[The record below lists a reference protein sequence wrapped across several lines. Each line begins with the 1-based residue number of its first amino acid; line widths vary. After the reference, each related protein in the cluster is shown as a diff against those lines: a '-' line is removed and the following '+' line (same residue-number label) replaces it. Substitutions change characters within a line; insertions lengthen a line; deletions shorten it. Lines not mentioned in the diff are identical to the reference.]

1 VRDMNLAVDEKF
13 TLVAIPVLAGALLR
27 VPMGFLADLF
37 GAKRTGIIAQ
47 LVVIAATAWVCYFG
61 LPTKLSVEVFG
72 LALGIGGA
80 SFAVALPQAS
90 RWYPPQY
97 QGVVMGIAGA
107 GNMGVVLDTMFAPS
121 IAEHWGWQAVFGVLL
136 VPMLLIL
143 AYYAYAAKDA
153 PGERKPIS
161 LKAYGTLL
169 RDPDSRWFMF
179 FYFITFGGFVGL
191 ANALPLYF
199 SVQYHVSGVAAGL
212 LVSLI
217 VAFGSGFRPV
227 GGLLADRIGG
237 IRSLSMF
244 FGVVVAAYLVIA
256 FMPEGPAA
264 PAPAGWALTEMP
276 RIAWVSVL
284 LFSIGV
290 LALGMASAFAERG
303 LRVLVVAVELCSLSL
318 VQGDRSR
325 TNLVASVLFG
335 DGAAA
340 AVVLPGGRGPRI
352 EAVGSHLIEGTE
364 GTMGFSIGG
373 HGLQIL
379 LQRELPA
386 VLVEHLPE
394 AQRRFLSEH
403 GRTVADIGLHLIH
416 PGGRK
421 ILDAY
426 EEILH
431 LDAGALAFS
440 RESLRRFGNL
450 SSVSILTVLELALDA
465 RVPVPEGKDAF
476 LVAIGPGLSIEMM
489 ILDWEDA
496 GG

>member
-1 VRDMNLAVDEKF
+1 MKFAEFKKAGHWPTLLAAFLYFDISFMAWVALGPLIVYIAHDMNLAVDEKF

-27 VPMGFLADLF
+27 VPMGLLADLI

-47 LVVIAATAWVCYFG
+47 VIVILATAWVWHFG
-61 LPTKLSVEVFG
+61 LNSKLAIEIFG

-107 GNMGVVLDTMFAPS
+107 GNMGVVLDTLFAPT

-143 AYYAYAAKDA
+143 AYYVFAAKDA

-169 RDPDSRWFMF
+169 RDSDSRWFMF

-199 SVQYHVSGVAAGL
+199 TVQYHVSGVAAGL
-212 LVSLI
+212 LVGLI

-227 GGLLADRIGG
+227 GGLIADRIGG
-237 IRSLSMF
+237 IRSLSIL

-264 PAPAGWALTEMP
+264 PTSAGWAFTQMP
-276 RIAWVSVL
+276 RIAWISVL

-290 LALGMASAFAERG
+290 LALGMGNGAVFQLIPLRFRHEIG
-303 LRVLVVAVELCSLSL
+303 LMTGLVGCAGGIGGFFLAKALGIAKGMTGGFGAGFLFFGLLALLGFLGLAMVKV
-318 VQGDRSR
+318 RWR
-325 TNLVASVLFG
+325 TTW
-335 DGAAA
+335 GAAS
-340 AVVLPGGRGPRI
+340 G
-352 EAVGSHLIEGTE
+352 
-364 GTMGFSIGG
+364 
-373 HGLQIL
+373 
-379 LQRELPA
+379 
-386 VLVEHLPE
+386 
-394 AQRRFLSEH
+394 
-403 GRTVADIGLHLIH
+403 
-416 PGGRK
+416 
-421 ILDAY
+421 
-426 EEILH
+426 
-431 LDAGALAFS
+431 
-440 RESLRRFGNL
+440 
-450 SSVSILTVLELALDA
+450 A
-465 RVPVPEGKDAF
+465 RV
-476 LVAIGPGLSIEMM
+476 
-489 ILDWEDA
+489 
-496 GG
+496 

>member
-1 VRDMNLAVDEKF
+1 ME
-13 TLVAIPVLAGALLR
+13 I
-27 VPMGFLADLF
+27 
-37 GAKRTGIIAQ
+37 
-47 LVVIAATAWVCYFG
+47 
-61 LPTKLSVEVFG
+61 FG

-107 GNMGVVLDTMFAPS
+107 GNMGVVLDTMFAPT

-143 AYYAYAAKDA
+143 AYYVYAAKDA

-199 SVQYHVSGVAAGL
+199 TVQYHVSGVAAGL

-227 GGLLADRIGG
+227 GGLIADRIGG

-264 PAPAGWALTEMP
+264 STPAGWALTEMP

-290 LALGMASAFAERG
+290 LALGMGNGAVFQLIPLRFRHEIG
-303 LRVLVVAVELCSLSL
+303 LMTGMVGCAGGIGGFFLAKALGVAKGMTGGFGAGFLFFGLLALLGFLGLAMVK
-318 VQGDRSR
+318 VRWR
-325 TNLVASVLFG
+325 TTW
-335 DGAAA
+335 GAAS
-340 AVVLPGGRGPRI
+340 G
-352 EAVGSHLIEGTE
+352 
-364 GTMGFSIGG
+364 
-373 HGLQIL
+373 
-379 LQRELPA
+379 
-386 VLVEHLPE
+386 
-394 AQRRFLSEH
+394 
-403 GRTVADIGLHLIH
+403 
-416 PGGRK
+416 
-421 ILDAY
+421 
-426 EEILH
+426 
-431 LDAGALAFS
+431 
-440 RESLRRFGNL
+440 
-450 SSVSILTVLELALDA
+450 A
-465 RVPVPEGKDAF
+465 RV
-476 LVAIGPGLSIEMM
+476 
-489 ILDWEDA
+489 
-496 GG
+496 